1 MVLVRPSASAL
12 TQTLP
17 GLRLEVWLQLK
28 RRAVLTGDPGRVQV
42 PAWCEPE
49 WRGLMEAC
57 WEVSPAARPSF
68 RQLAIQL
75 EKILEATP

>member
-1 MVLVRPSASAL
+1 M
-12 TQTLP
+12 
-17 GLRLEVWLQLK
+17 
-28 RRAVLTGDPGRVQV
+28 QV